1 MKIAEVKERL
11 QKATLEE
18 FIQLKQELASDTR
31 KGVHTLFRQTERRF
45 VLEEQQRID
54 FKERLAFEDEYRQQ
68 GYVRIAGVDEV
79 GRGPLA
85 GPVVAAAVI
94 LPDGFYHPG
103 LTDSKQMSKVQRQA
117 ALKHLQEV
125 AEIAIGIIEPAEIDE
140 INIYQASKRAMQDA
154 VRQLKPDALLVDAM
168 TLDDDTPQLS
178 LIKGD
183 ARSVSIAAAS
193 VVAKETR
200 DAMMEQ
206 YAIEYPGYGF
216 ETHAGY
222 GTHLHLQALDTLG
235 VTPIHRKTFRPVKER
250 L

>member
-1 MKIAEVKERL
+1 MKIAELKERL

-45 VLEEQQRID
+45 ALEEQQRID

-154 VRQLKPDALLVDAM
+154 VRQLQPDALLVDAM
-168 TLDDDTPQLS
+168 TLEGRYTTTLSYQRRCAECLHCCCKCRCERDTRCDDGTICD
-178 LIKGD
+178 
-183 ARSVSIAAAS
+183 RVSGIW
-193 VVAKETR
+193 
-200 DAMMEQ
+200 
-206 YAIEYPGYGF
+206 I
-216 ETHAGY
+216 
-222 GTHLHLQALDTLG
+222 
-235 VTPIHRKTFRPVKER
+235 
-250 L
+250 

>member
-1 MKIAEVKERL
+1 MNIAEVKERL

-45 VLEEQQRID
+45 ALEEQQRID

-125 AEIAIGIIEPAEIDE
+125 AEIAIGIIESAEIDE
-140 INIYQASKRAMQDA
+140 INIYQASKQAMQDA
-154 VRQLKPDALLVDAM
+154 VRQLQPDALLVDAM
-168 TLDDDTPQLS
+168 TLDGDTPQLS

-222 GTHLHLQALDTLG
+222 GTPIHLQALDTLG